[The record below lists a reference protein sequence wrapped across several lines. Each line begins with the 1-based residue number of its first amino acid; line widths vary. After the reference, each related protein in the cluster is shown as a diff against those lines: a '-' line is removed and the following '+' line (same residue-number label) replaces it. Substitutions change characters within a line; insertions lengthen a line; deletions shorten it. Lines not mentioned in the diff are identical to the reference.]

1 MEVPIDGGSKLAI
14 EVIPLGGAGEI
25 GKNLNLVRY
34 NGQTLIVDCG
44 ISFPGEDLPGVDL
57 VMPDP
62 TYLYA
67 CRDEVLGILLTH
79 GHEDHVGALPYVL
92 PNLPVPLYGT
102 RLTLALVEGKLRER
116 RLRADLRVVAPGETF
131 ALGDFE
137 VEVIRVTHSI
147 PDSVAFALH
156 TPEGTIVFT
165 GDFKFD
171 HTPVDGQRTDFNQ
184 LARVGE
190 RGVLLLLSDCTNVE
204 RPGWGESESRVS
216 DAFHTL
222 FAQATGRILIT
233 TFASNIHRIQQAF
246 DMAALYGR
254 KVAILGRRMEQNVE
268 IALQQGYLHIE
279 PGLLINARQLDDYP
293 DEQLLV
299 LTTGSQGEPLSALSQ
314 IAADEYPRLKIR
326 PGDMVILSATPI
338 PGNES
343 LVWRTVN
350 RLIRLGAR
358 VVHEK
363 IAPVHVSGH
372 ACQEEL
378 KLMLSLL
385 KPRYIAPLHGE
396 PRHQALYFELA
407 RQMGYRDEQMFLL
420 ENGSVLRIENGIASL
435 GEPVPAGRYLIEE
448 GTEGVSEEIIRDRR
462 QIAHEGMLIAL
473 ITLRAQTGDLLDDP
487 QLIPRGFEW
496 QDEVQMEMARDAIR
510 DVLGKML
517 PAELS
522 DWDNVREEVTMT
534 LRRFCRKHLNRRP
547 LILPLV
553 TEV

>member
-1 MEVPIDGGSKLAI
+1 MAI
-14 EVIPLGGAGEI
+14 GIIPLGGAGEI

-34 NGQTLIVDCG
+34 NGQALVVDCG
-44 ISFPGEDLPGVDL
+44 IAFPGEDLPGVDL

-67 CRDEVLGILLTH
+67 CRDEVQGILLTH
-79 GHEDHVGALPYVL
+79 GHEDHVGALPYIL
-92 PNLPVPLYGT
+92 PNLPVPVYGT

-116 RLRADLRVVAPGETF
+116 RLNADLRLIQPGETF
-131 ALGDFE
+131 QLGDFE
-137 VEVIRVTHSI
+137 VEAIRVTHSI
-147 PDSVAFALH
+147 PDSVAYAVH
-156 TPEGTIVFT
+156 TPEGAIVFT

-171 HTPVDGQRTDFNQ
+171 HTPVDGQRTDFHQ

-216 DAFHTL
+216 DALYTL

-233 TFASNIHRIQQAF
+233 TFASNIHRIQQALE
-246 DMAALYGR
+246 MAALYGR
-254 KVAILGRRMEQNVE
+254 KVVILGRRMEQNVE
-268 IALQQGYLHIE
+268 IALQHGYLQIDPE
-279 PGLLINARQLDDYP
+279 LLISSRQLDDYP
-293 DEQLLV
+293 DDRLLV

-385 KPRYIAPLHGE
+385 KPRYLAPVHGE
-396 PRHQALYFELA
+396 PRHQALYLELA
-407 RQMGYRDEQMFLL
+407 RQMGYRDEQLFLL
-420 ENGSVLRIENGIASL
+420 ENGSVLRIENGVASL

-448 GTEGVSEEIIRDRR
+448 GVEGVPEEVIHDRR
-462 QIAHEGMLIAL
+462 QIAREGMLIATVT
-473 ITLRAQTGDLLDDP
+473 IRAQTGELVDEP

-496 QDEVQMEMARDAIR
+496 QNEAQPEMAREAIR
-510 DVLGKML
+510 AVLDKML

-522 DWDNVREEVTMT
+522 DWDNVREEISIT
-534 LRRFCRKHLNRRP
+534 LRRFCRKHLSRRP
-547 LILPLV
+547 LIVPIV

>member
-1 MEVPIDGGSKLAI
+1 MAI
-14 EVIPLGGAGEI
+14 EIIPLGGAGEI

-34 NGQTLIVDCG
+34 NGQVVIVDCG
-44 ISFPGEDLPGVDL
+44 IAFPGEDLPGVDL

-62 TYLYA
+62 TYLYS
-67 CRDEVLGILLTH
+67 CRDEVQGILLTH
-79 GHEDHVGALPYVL
+79 GHEDHVGALPYIL
-92 PNLPVPLYGT
+92 PNLPVPVYGT

-116 RLRADLRVVAPGETF
+116 RIRADLRLIQPGERF
-131 ALGDFE
+131 PIGDLE

-156 TPEGTIVFT
+156 TPEGAIVFT

-190 RGVLLLLSDCTNVE
+190 HGVLLLLSDCTNVE

-216 DAFHTL
+216 DALYTL

-246 DMAALYGR
+246 DMATLYGR

-268 IALQQGYLHIE
+268 IALQHGYLQVE
-279 PGLLINARQLDDYP
+279 PDLLINARQIDDYP
-293 DEQLLV
+293 DDRLLV

-350 RLIRLGAR
+350 RLVRLGAR

-385 KPRYIAPLHGE
+385 KPRYLAPIHGE
-396 PRHQALYFELA
+396 PRHQALYLELA
-407 RQMGYRDEQMFLL
+407 RQMGYSDDQLFLL
-420 ENGSVLRIENGIASL
+420 ENGSVLRIENGVASL

-448 GTEGVSEEIIRDRR
+448 GVEGVPEEVIHDRR
-462 QIAHEGMLIAL
+462 QIAREGMLIAIL
-473 ITLRAQTGDLLDDP
+473 TIRAQTGDLVDDP

-496 QDEVQMEMARDAIR
+496 LNEVQPELAREAVRDA
-510 DVLGKML
+510 LGKML
-517 PAELS
+517 PAELN
-522 DWDNVREEVTMT
+522 DQDNVREEVSMV

-547 LILPLV
+547 LILPIV